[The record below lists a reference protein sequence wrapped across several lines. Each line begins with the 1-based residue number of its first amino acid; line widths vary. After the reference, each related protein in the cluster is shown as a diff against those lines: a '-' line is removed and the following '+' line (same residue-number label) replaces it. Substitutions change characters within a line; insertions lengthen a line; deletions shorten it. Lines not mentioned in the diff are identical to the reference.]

1 LARNSIAIELFQFE
15 MNYFVLNQSHGHESS
30 SNIEIG
36 NNLNQYNSSC
46 FQNSYKSNLFDDYI
60 NDLQPNL
67 NTGYLF
73 FEIFLQKLEIELNLF
88 LLVSIKTTYLNKCL
102 QTPQNTKAKE
112 EDKINHFI
120 QFNSRSRNESFSQ
133 VSYLDNN
140 ADSEEKSILRR
151 NLKANKSKNNILT
164 ALK

>member
-15 MNYFVLNQSHGHESS
+15 MNYFVLNQSIGHESS

-36 NNLNQYNSSC
+36 NNLNQYNLSC
-46 FQNSYKSNLFDDYI
+46 FQNSYKSNPFDDYI

-67 NTGYLF
+67 NPGYLF

-88 LLVSIKTTYLNKCL
+88 LL
-102 QTPQNTKAKE
+102 TPQNTKAKE

-120 QFNSRSRNESFSQ
+120 QFNIRNRNESFSQ

-140 ADSEEKSILRR
+140 TDSEEKSILRR
-151 NLKANKSKNNILT
+151 NLKANKSKNNFSLH
-164 ALK
+164 